1 VWLFGGA
8 PLLSWLVS
16 VGVAPPNGGG
26 VPRQA
31 SGSVAGSSLM
41 GRGGSL
47 TWLGWQSFQKNPLA
61 CFKKKKLRGRGLP
74 VSAACDHPCAAST
87 WLSSRPFRLFS
98 QRVCYFIAKK
108 KSKILAVHGL
118 QVPSCPISPKQICT
132 TRQHT
137 YYRVLLL
144 YLFPGVN
151 LELGA
156 SRV

>member
-61 CFKKKKLRGRGLP
+61 CFKKKKTPGTRL
-74 VSAACDHPCAAST
+74 ACVCGVRPSVRREYVAFIASFPPIFPARVLFHCKEKIENTSST
-87 WLSSRPFRLFS
+87 WFTGTVVSH
-98 QRVCYFIAKK
+98 Q
-108 KSKILAVHGL
+108 SKTNLYNTSTH
-118 QVPSCPISPKQICT
+118 
-132 TRQHT
+132 
-137 YYRVLLL
+137 LL
-144 YLFPGVN
+144 
-151 LELGA
+151 
-156 SRV
+156 